1 MSTYTMPMTFS
12 QSSLPASDVKLYS
25 SSSLCVHRGALQG
38 GGRGVVMDGLLDVL
52 SFVTGALKDIK
63 YTSHTLN
70 MRLWFRTRALL

>member
-1 MSTYTMPMTFS
+1 M
-12 QSSLPASDVKLYS
+12 
-25 SSSLCVHRGALQG
+25 HRGALQG